1 MQRKGNPS
9 ALFVGIQNVAA
20 TVENNIEFPQKAKS
34 GTAKDPV
41 IPSLGLYPKNPETPI
56 QKNQCTAML
65 IAAQFTIAK
74 SWKQP
79 KCPSINEWIKKL
91 WYINKWNTILQK
103 ELLLFMTAWI
113 ELESI
118 MLSEINQVEIDKYHM
133 ISSIRGT

>member
-41 IPSLGLYPKNPETPI
+41 IPSLGLYPKNPETPVQSI
-56 QKNQCTAML
+56 PFTSMF
-65 IAAQFTIAK
+65 IAALFTIVK

-79 KCPSINEWIKKL
+79 KCPS
-91 WYINKWNTILQK
+91 
-103 ELLLFMTAWI
+103 
-113 ELESI
+113 
-118 MLSEINQVEIDKYHM
+118 VDK
-133 ISSIRGT
+133 